1 MKIATGDTMN
11 LVKYETAKQA
21 LAEYKTVDEVK
32 DFRDKT
38 VAIQAYAK
46 QANDYDLER
55 DASIARVRSERRCG
69 ELLKETVKLGRPEKG
84 SDETTIKSLA
94 EMGVTK
100 DQSSNWQKLADV
112 SEKQFEEIINNKGMP
127 VSGGQVLSTVSPI
140 KPTEK
145 TDTSV
150 LWLWG
155 RLRDMEKDNIF
166 ARPLSE
172 YINSMTN
179 GMKPDALRIVPKLTK
194 WLNEYE

>member
-1 MKIATGDTMN
+1 MN
-11 LVKYETAKQA
+11 LVKYENAKQA
-21 LAEYKTVDEVK
+21 IAEYKSVDEVK
-32 DFRDKT
+32 DFRDKA

-69 ELLKETVKLGRPEKG
+69 ELLKETVQHGGNRKSKSDG
-84 SDETTIKSLA
+84 STLKTLA

-100 DQSSNWQKLADV
+100 DQSSNWQKLAEV
-112 SEKQFEEIINNKGMP
+112 PEKEFEEIINDKGMP
-127 VSGGQVLSTVSPI
+127 ISGGQVLSTVSP
-140 KPTEK
+140 PQTTEK
-145 TDTSV
+145 IDVSV

-172 YINSMTN
+172 YVNSMTN
-179 GMKPDALRIVPKLTK
+179 GMKPDALRIIPKLTQ